1 MQNYLSPTAESSA
14 GNSHP
19 VPTQLS
25 QMASNLPVQSASAQT
40 AQNYSFPRHRLR
52 LSQTDPT
59 KQPLVLIACGSF
71 SPITYLHLRMFE
83 MAADYVKFNKTEFEV
98 MGGYLSPVGVG
109 GRNPFPILYSLMIF
123 SRNNLK

>member
-83 MAADYVKFNKTEFEV
+83 MAADYVKFNKTEFELL
-98 MGGYLSPVGVG
+98 GGYLSPVSDLYKKAGLASSQHRYDG
-109 GRNPFPILYSLMIF
+109 LILI
-123 SRNNLK
+123 